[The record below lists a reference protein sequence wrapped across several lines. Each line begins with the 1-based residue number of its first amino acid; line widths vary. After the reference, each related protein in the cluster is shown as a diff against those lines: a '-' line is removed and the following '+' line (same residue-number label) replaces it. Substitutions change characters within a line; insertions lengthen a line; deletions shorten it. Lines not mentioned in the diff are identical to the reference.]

1 MSRNRVRRK
10 PRTSRYSTIDLAE
23 AMQRPLARARSFAD
37 VLQLMAVGMERE
49 GDENGPAI
57 AVIADSLMDDLD
69 VVQIAWGRLYQ
80 LDAK

>member
-1 MSRNRVRRK
+1 MMKPRRRRK
-10 PRTSRYSTIDLAE
+10 PLYSAFDLAE

-69 VVQIAWGRLYQ
+69 VVQNAWGRLYQ